1 MYLESRQ
8 KKRRSS
14 PLRILILLA
23 LIGAGIYVLI
33 QVKEQRVETPFVP
46 TPTPTRMASSY
57 VSEAEDLY
65 WEGDLLKAIAAYERA
80 IEMDPGVVEPYI
92 ALARL
97 LALKGRTNESIR
109 RAEQA
114 IERAPTNARA
124 WAVLGM
130 TYDWHGEVDRAI
142 GACQHAIELESGCAL
157 AYAYLAEAYIDA
169 GEWGKANES
178 IRTALDL
185 DDRSVDVLRNY
196 GYVME
201 VQGNYW
207 EAVNGYRRALGIH
220 PRLAHIHIAIGKNLW
235 QLGTYEAAME
245 SFQKAA
251 EVDPSSAEAHY
262 TLGRAYYESDE
273 HGEAQI
279 HLERATEADPEFGP
293 AYGYLAFT
301 YWSRRNY
308 EDAIPNLQR
317 AILLSSLAARRRA
330 RGYQITI
337 ENRQGLTGSP
347 STEVV
352 MSGDFSPA
360 SLEDTDTLV
369 AALEPVATDGGWAG
383 ARGTATLDA
392 RTGAYTVAL
401 EAMPQTR
408 LDQAYVGWF
417 EGVNTLSGEPVT
429 TGALNLDDGSA
440 EAGFEATWVSGPR
453 IDYFYTLGLAHFYMA
468 ECDKAYPLF
477 DAALEIDPED
487 ENALQGIR
495 LCQHSE
501 EGS

>member
-1 MYLESRQ
+1 MYLGSRR

-33 QVKEQRVETPFVP
+33 QVRQQGVETPFIP

-65 WEGDLLKAIAAYERA
+65 WEGDLLGAIAAYERA
-80 IEMDPGVVEPYI
+80 IEMEPGVVEPYI

-97 LALKGRTNESIR
+97 LAFKGRTIESVR

-114 IERAPTNARA
+114 VDRASANARA

-130 TYDWHGEVDRAI
+130 TYDWHGEVDLAI
-142 GACQHAIELESGCAL
+142 SACQRAIELESDCAL

-169 GEWGKANES
+169 GEWGNANES
-178 IRTALDL
+178 IQTALDL
-185 DDRSVDVLRNY
+185 DERSVDVHRNY

-220 PRLAHIHIAIGKNLW
+220 PNLAHIHIAIGKNLW

-245 SFQKAA
+245 SFRKAA

-273 HGEAQI
+273 HEEAQI

-317 AILLSSLAARRRA
+317 AIVLSSLGARRRA

-337 ENRQGLTGSP
+337 ENRQGQTASP
-347 STEVV
+347 STDVV
-352 MSGDFSPA
+352 MSGAFTPVSFD
-360 SLEDTDTLV
+360 DTDTLV
-369 AALEPVATDGGWAG
+369 AALEPAAADGGWEG
-383 ARGTATLDA
+383 AHGTAILDA
-392 RTGAYTVAL
+392 RTGAYTVTL
-401 EAMPQTR
+401 QGMPEAKP
-408 LDQAYVGWF
+408 DQAYVGWC
-417 EGVNTLSGEPVT
+417 EGVRTLSGEPVT
-429 TGALNLDDGSA
+429 TGPLSLNDGSV
-440 EAGFEATWVSGPR
+440 EVRFEATWVSGPR
-453 IDYFYTLGLAHFYMA
+453 IDYFYTLGLAYFYMA

-477 DAALEIDPED
+477 DAALQIDPED

-495 LCQHSE
+495 LCRQSE